1 MEGLARVMVKD
12 LVKDGLKSSNLGY
25 MVRGERVPEV
35 ITTVW
40 NRLKIGIIAIDAS
53 RQLHLIKQALKV
65 LHEI

>member
-1 MEGLARVMVKD
+1 MEGLGRDMLID
-12 LVKDGLKSSNLGY
+12 FILIFWKSNSLGY
-25 MVRGERVPEV
+25 MVSGERVPEV

-53 RQLHLIKQALKV
+53 RQLHLIKPALKV